1 MQDWLDI
8 PLVGPVH
15 EDVDEEHLDQ
25 WSAEI
30 VDFIPILV
38 EGKIH
43 LIKRDGLEVWRNLG
57 NASPVDGLFWHD
69 KLRRVLAVNNGE
81 INTFTDLYGSGGVI
95 TGGTGLLI
103 GKPASFAESFE
114 TTLLSPP
121 DYVSVV
127 VANGGVMKGV
137 GEFLALTLPDAQ
149 APTHVTHVASL
160 NKYILALDSST
171 GQIQFC
177 SVNDVASW
185 AALDFFGAESKFD
198 DTAAIAE
205 GYQEIIAL
213 GRQSVEFFVD
223 DGQTPFA
230 RIPGSA
236 QPIGTN
242 SPQSLAMVGGAW
254 MWLDDQRRLI
264 RMNGRQAAP
273 VSSPFDR
280 RIQRYASVE
289 DAKGYAATLNGIQL
303 YILNFPAAR
312 QTLAYNYESN
322 LWFKLG
328 YWDIDSASY
337 RQFRGYTYCYARSW
351 NLHLFG
357 DPSTGIIYKADAS
370 LFTDN
375 GNPIRSLL
383 RTGNITHG
391 TYGTKRSDAVRLR
404 TKRGAGNADVANPQL
419 SMRRRIDG
427 RGSWTSARAQSL
439 GQVGQ
444 SDPFLTWRRNG
455 KYKTCQYEFE
465 HSDPSA
471 CSIMGAQEKI
481 TPLLR

>member
-15 EDVDEEHLDQ
+15 EDVDEGHLDQ
-25 WSAEI
+25 WTAEI
-30 VDFIPILV
+30 VDFIPIVV

-43 LIKRDGLEVWRNLG
+43 LVKRDGLEVFYDMG
-57 NASPVDGLFWHD
+57 NTSPIDGLYWHD
-69 KLRRVLAVNNGE
+69 RLRRVIVVNNGE
-81 INTFTDLYGSGGVI
+81 LSDFTSTYAASHGLV
-95 TGGTGLLI
+95 GGTGLLVNS
-103 GKPASFAESFE
+103 PASFAEGN
-114 TTLLSPP
+114 
-121 DYVSVV
+121 YVSDPGSPMVV
-127 VANGGVMKGV
+127 VANGGGMVMAR
-137 GEFLALTLPDAQ
+137 EFVSTTISDAQ
-149 APTHVTHVASL
+149 APTTVSHVASID
-160 NKYILALDSST
+160 KYILALDAST
-171 GQIQFC
+171 GVINF
-177 SVNDVASW
+177 STVDDASNW

-198 DTAAIAE
+198 EIAAIAE

-213 GRQSVEFFVD
+213 GRQSVEFFAN
-223 DGQTPFA
+223 DGQTPFV

-254 MWLDDQRRLI
+254 MWLDDKRRLV
-264 RMNGRQAAP
+264 RMNGRVAAP

-280 RIQRYASVE
+280 AIKRYDSVE
-289 DAKGYAATLNGIQL
+289 DARGYEATLNGVQL
-303 YILNFPAAR
+303 YILNFKSAR
-312 QTLAYNYESN
+312 QTLAYNPESN

-328 YWDIDSASY
+328 YWDTESGSY
-337 RQFRGYTYCYARSW
+337 KQFKGYTYCYAREW

-357 DPSTGIIYKADAS
+357 DPDTGIIYKATAS
-370 LFTDN
+370 AFTDD

-383 RTGNITHG
+383 RTGNISHG
-391 TYGTKRSDAVRLR
+391 TYGTKRSDAVRLK
-404 TKRGAGNADVANPQL
+404 TKRGVANADIADPQI

-427 RGSWTSARAQSL
+427 KGTWTADRRKSL
-439 GQVGQ
+439 GQAGQ
-444 SDPFLTWRRNG
+444 YKPFITWRRNG
-455 KYKTCQYEFE
+455 IYETCQYEFV